1 MGKTIIVSNRLP
13 LKVQRTDAGFLLE
26 PREGGLAIGLDP
38 LYRSGDYLWVG
49 WPGFA
54 PENDAEQQAITALL
68 QAESM
73 TPVFLS
79 DTEVST
85 YYEGF
90 SNGTL
95 WPTFHYFAQYSA
107 FDYEQWAAY
116 VAVNEKFCA
125 AVLAVADPDDRIWVH
140 DYQLLL
146 LPQQLREARPH
157 ATIGFFLHT
166 PFPSYELLRVLPCR
180 KELLLGLLGADLIGF
195 QTLGY
200 MRHFLSSVSQLLGLP
215 THNSQIET
223 PSRTIWA
230 EAFPMGIDYGRCVE
244 AAGATSTQA
253 FAHTYREALREAR
266 VILSLDRLDYTN
278 GIAERLNAFEKLLQR
293 YPQWQGQVSLV
304 MVVVPSRE
312 QVELYR
318 KLKEEI
324 DELVGRINAQYRTIN
339 WRPVH
344 YFYRSLPF
352 EEVAAWYSL
361 ADIGLVTPI
370 RDGMN
375 LVAKEYVASRTDQRG
390 VLILSER
397 AGAARELADAL
408 LINPTDT
415 SELADALHEALQMPE
430 TEQHRRMA
438 AMQALVKQYDA
449 FAWSRRFLAQLAE
462 VKTKQLALATTPL
475 EPETAQTLV
484 EAYRQ
489 ARQRLLLLDYDG
501 TLVPFRAHPE
511 RAQPN
516 AELLALLSELSES
529 PDTQVALVSGRD
541 KHTLT
546 EWFGH
551 LPLGLIA
558 EEGAWLRPPHQEWML
573 FHELRADWKQEL
585 RPVLDLYV
593 VRASGSFIEEKEF
606 SLVWHFR
613 RVDPDLGRRRAREL
627 VSHLLFL
634 AANSDLQVLEGDKMV
649 EIRNAGI
656 HKGAAAV
663 RWLSLYQPDFVL
675 ALGDDRTD
683 EDMFRVLPPEA
694 FTVKVGESARS
705 QARYHVASIN
715 DALTLLRSLRVSAP
729 VATSPAPSRPFP
741 YL

>member
-1 MGKTIIVSNRLP
+1 MGKTILVSNRLP
-13 LKVQRTDAGFLLE
+13 LKVQRTDAGFLLQ

-38 LYRSGDYLWVG
+38 MYRSGDYLWVG
-49 WPGFA
+49 WPGLA
-54 PENDAEQQAITALL
+54 PENEAEQQAI
-68 QAESM
+68 AEMLRSENM

-79 DTEVST
+79 ETEVGD

-107 FDYEQWAAY
+107 FDHQQWAAY
-116 VAVNEKFCA
+116 VDANEKFCA
-125 AVLAVADPDDRIWVH
+125 AVLTLAGPDDRIWVH
-140 DYQLLL
+140 DYELLL
-146 LPQQLREARPH
+146 LPQLLRQACPH

-180 KELLLGLLGADLIGF
+180 KELLLGLLGADLVGF

-230 EAFPMGIDYGRCVE
+230 EAFPIGIDYGRC
-244 AAGATSTQA
+244 AAAAVTASTQT
-253 FAHTYREALREAR
+253 FAHSYREALREAR

-415 SELADALHEALQMPE
+415 SELADALHVALLMPE
-430 TEQHRRMA
+430 DEQRRRMA

-449 FAWSRRFLAQLAE
+449 FAWSRRFSAQLTE

-475 EPETAQTLV
+475 EPEAAHTLV
-484 EAYRQ
+484 EAYRH

-516 AELLALLSELSES
+516 AELLALLQELSES
-529 PDTQVALVSGRD
+529 PETQVALVSGRD
-541 KHTLT
+541 RHTLT

-558 EEGAWLRPPHQEWML
+558 EEGAWLRPPHQEWTL

-656 HKGAAAV
+656 HKGAAAA

-675 ALGDDRTD
+675 ALGDDCTD

-705 QARYHVASIN
+705 QARYHVSRIN
-715 DALTLLRSLRVSAP
+715 DALELLRSLRSSAP
-729 VATSPAPSRPFP
+729 ISTSVPSRPFP
-741 YL
+741 